1 MVDLPLGKKLHIMTE
16 DIAFLEDWIEEICSN
31 IEELNNIAEE
41 RGLITFFSISNTTSN
56 EKDVQKPYLTP
67 IRLLE
72 GGIICGVVVFSQS
85 QAVIAAK
92 YTIGLVDKI
101 LVDSEK
107 KIGMQI
113 GVDKKLLDYFE
124 INDSVINNKSRSC
137 IEFGN
142 ISAAVRMV
150 VPDNKIIEYKPN
162 DITVDAV
169 WTFLSIKL
177 NRLSGKKVAILGC
190 GNIGF
195 KLALKLVESGVNV
208 VLVRRDS
215 SKGVL
220 MANSINMVK
229 PKTTIATAIYNSSP
243 LQASSFCDVL
253 IGTAN
258 ASVPIITWDMIQSM
272 SPDGFVIDVGKGNV
286 EDYAIKKSIEENID
300 IIRGDVT
307 ASLYGFISHRQHM
320 FDIIQ
325 HKIGRMEIESHV
337 SIVSGGLLG
346 RSGEV
351 VVDNYSS
358 PSIIYGVA
366 DGCGHMKTLLDEVD
380 RSNILIVKKYVST

>member
-1 MVDLPLGKKLHIMTE
+1 MMNE
-16 DIAFLEDWIEEICSN
+16 DITFLEDWIEQICLN
-31 IEELNNIAEE
+31 IEKLNGIAKE
-41 RGLITFFSISNTTSN
+41 RGLTTFFSISNTTSH
-56 EKDVQKPYLTP
+56 EKDIQKPYLTP
-67 IRLLE
+67 VRLLE
-72 GGIICGVVVFSQS
+72 GGVICGVVVFSQS

-92 YTIGLVDKI
+92 YTKGLVDKI

-107 KIGMQI
+107 KIGMQV
-113 GVDKKLLDYFE
+113 GVDHKLLDYFE
-124 INDSVINNKSRSC
+124 IKDFVINSKSRSC

-150 VPDNKIIEYKPN
+150 VPDDKIIEYKPN

-169 WTFLSIKL
+169 WTFLSIRL
-177 NRLSGKKVAILGC
+177 NRLSGKKIAILGC

-258 ASVPIITWDMIQSM
+258 ASVPIINWDMIQSM

-286 EDYAIKKSIEENID
+286 EGYAIKRAIEENID
-300 IIRGDVT
+300 IIRGDIT
-307 ASLYGFISHRQHM
+307 ASLYGFISHRQQM
-320 FDIIQ
+320 LDIIKY
-325 HKIGRMEIESHV
+325 KIGRVEIKPGI
-337 SIVSGGLLG
+337 SIVSGGVLG

-358 PSIIYGVA
+358 PSIVYGVA
-366 DGCGHMKTLLDEVD
+366 DGSGNMKSILNEVD
-380 RSNILIVKKYVST
+380 KNNILIVKEYASI